1 MEKSDILNNEKFNET
16 KENIWMIIESY
27 FKDKHLENLVRHQ
40 LESYNNFVN
49 YQIIKTI
56 EMFNPVYIVSEND
69 YDEKTKQYS
78 LEVYITF
85 KNFHIYRPQIH
96 ENNGAVKLMFPQ
108 ETRLR
113 NFTYSSNMT
122 VDLNVQYVVR
132 SGENLSHVQQFNKVI
147 PKIQIGK
154 IPIMLKSNICI
165 LSQYK
170 HVDNVHT
177 GECKFDAGGYFIING
192 SEKIVL
198 GQERAAENRIYCF
211 NVAKHPKY
219 SWMAEIKSV
228 PDFKCISPKQINMFV
243 VSKNNGFGN
252 PIVVQIS
259 RVKQMIPLCIVFRAL
274 GVITDKEI
282 CEMITLNSVKDEK
295 TQHILQCIQSSIVDA
310 NQCLTKEDSI
320 RYIMS
325 SVMYTPMNMD
335 RETGAKKK
343 YNVTLDILSNDLFPH
358 CNTLEQKKY
367 FLGYMAHKLIKTSI
381 GILPPDDRDS
391 YVNKRVDL
399 TGSLLNNLFR
409 NYFNKVVKDAEKQI
423 IREINTGSWRSTEDY
438 TNIITMSNI
447 NKIIKSNTIENGL
460 KKALSTG
467 DFSIKHSNTSK
478 VGVAQVLTRLTYISA
493 ISHSRRISTPIDK
506 SGKLIPPRKL
516 HNTSWGFLCCLAAG
530 TDVLLSNRMDT
541 KKIETIRNNENVSTV
556 HRKCLDESPSSI
568 YNHFALYSTKL
579 FRVTTS
585 SGRTIKATG
594 DHPFLVNMGD
604 GKYEMKRVDKL
615 TCDDKVIIRH
625 MVQPLPDNMDFTVM
639 VEYTDTMPQAYKRSL
654 EINELIYKDLPYDT
668 TVILARLIGLF
679 HGSGRF
685 DDNQET
691 GEFTVYFR
699 LFNQADIDQLSSDI
713 HYLGYLVEYYHYVD
727 TDYYDVYITG
737 AIAYFIYI
745 VGTELDG
752 SIPHWI
758 TISDHRIKR
767 EFLSAFKSTCS
778 TKQGGGVNLLTP
790 TIQRIVGEDDLTYNM
805 EYYASICQLFTD
817 LDIGCILQQQC
828 VEDGGY
834 IITIEFEKS
843 NRNIIHYHNILLHTY
858 NDNQRIEC
866 SVQLEFLRMVEFLSL
881 EDADYQSF
889 KRENALENGMVSV
902 TINSINKISP
912 EMVYDF
918 TTQCSNH
925 TFVASSF
932 VVSNCSE
939 TPEGQSVGVVKN
951 LSYMTHVTI
960 HSNSTPIYDY
970 ITPYIQDLSKITDA
984 TLIYQSV
991 KVFVNGCWLG
1001 ITEKPME
1008 LYHML
1013 KTRKYNGTINI
1024 YTSIIFDFL
1033 NKEIRVCNDSGRLTR
1048 PLLKVKGNNVLVGED
1063 ILTKLEE
1070 NELSWDDL
1078 LNATKTPESI
1088 IEYIDPEEQSTS
1100 LIAMNVGYLIDNTL
1114 LKLNKYTHCEI
1125 HPSTMFG
1132 VAVSCIP
1139 FPDHNQSPRNTYQ
1152 AAQSKQAIGVYVSN
1166 YHERMD
1172 KTAYVLSYAERPLVE
1187 TRVMNMLKIVELPAG
1202 NNVTVAIMSHTGYN
1216 QEDSLLIN
1224 QGSIDRGMFLATVYH
1239 TEKDE
1244 DKQKINGDEEIRC
1257 KPDPTKTKGMK
1268 MANYGKLNSD
1278 GVVPENTFIENRDI
1292 IIAKVTPIKE
1302 NRNDPSKHI
1311 KFEDQSRMYRSME
1324 ETYIDKN
1331 YIDKNGD
1338 GYNMAKVRLRTT
1350 RKPVI
1355 GDKFC
1360 ALPTQ
1365 QVLTHLGWVA
1375 IKDID
1380 ISLHKCATMDINKNL
1395 IYELPTAKFVYEN
1408 KEPMYFVNENNVH
1421 IICTM
1426 NHRLYVNTIGLNS
1439 GDTSDGDDWFDCF
1452 ENNLMD
1458 GLEPKFQLVPASEII
1473 GKPAQF
1479 QLSIS
1484 NNYPSY
1490 LYYSIGGQNVNIH
1503 NWLNLNA
1510 IYYHVGSH
1518 NVLEGYFVI
1527 RLDENVNYTYPIV
1540 SAILFE
1546 MKISFDYYENRSYIA
1561 ISKTKYPEIDE
1572 AFQPYSDKLFPEF
1585 VWILSRA
1592 QARYFLK
1599 LIGTQ
1604 HDLFSEMTVITYD
1617 ELWCLDISRL
1627 AIHCAYNSKITLL
1640 HLPRHTYYISI
1651 ITDDLQPTIN
1661 TGKSPDDGTYL
1672 YNGPVYC
1679 IEMPTSHTYIS
1690 RETSYSPAV
1699 IIGNSSRSGQKGT
1712 VGAIIAEADMPYTDS
1727 GIRPDIIINPHA
1739 IPSRMTMAQLKETLL
1754 CKVLVMLG
1762 LFGDGTS
1769 YGDMDVSTISDK
1781 LLKLGF
1787 EKSGD
1792 ELLYNGTT
1800 GSQIE
1805 CKVFVGPVFYQRLKH
1820 MVSDKYHSRS
1830 TGRMV
1835 NFTRQP
1841 AEGRSRDGGL
1851 RFGEME
1857 RDAIISHGASRFIR
1871 SRMYDVSDKYQVHVC
1886 KKCGMIASYNDKLH
1900 IHICHTCGNRI
1911 DFAFVQI
1918 PYACKLMFQELMTMN
1933 IVPRMITED

>member
-1 MEKSDILNNEKFNET
+1 MEKSDILNNAKFNET

-69 YDEKTKQYS
+69 YDEKTKLYS
-78 LEVYITF
+78 LEVFITF

-122 VDLNVQYVVR
+122 VDLNIQYVVR
-132 SGENLSHVQQFNKVI
+132 SGENLTHVQQFNKVI

-228 PDFKCISPKQINMFV
+228 PDFKCISPKQINMYIAT
-243 VSKNNGFGN
+243 KNNGFGH

-259 RVKQMIPLCIVFRAL
+259 RVKQVVPLCIVFRAL
-274 GVITDKEI
+274 GIITDKEI
-282 CEMITLNSVKDEK
+282 CEIIILNSVKDDK
-295 TQHILQCIQSSIVDA
+295 TQHILQCIQASIVDA

-335 RETGAKKK
+335 REMGAKKK

-391 YVNKRVDL
+391 YLNKRVDL

-409 NYFNKVVKDAEKQI
+409 NYFNKLVKDAEKQI

-438 TNIITMSNI
+438 SNIITMSNI

-478 VGVAQVLTRLTYISA
+478 VGVAQVLTRLTYVSA

-516 HNTSWGFLCCLAAG
+516 HNTSWGFLCCLAAD
-530 TDVLLSNRMDT
+530 TDVLLENRLDS
-541 KKIETIRNNENVSTV
+541 KKISNLYRHDMINTIRRDNL
-556 HRKCLDESPSSI
+556 CDEPSEF
-568 YNHFALYSTKL
+568 YHYFHLYPKNL
-579 FRVTTS
+579 FKITTS

-594 DHPFLVNMGD
+594 DHPFLVNNGN
-604 GKYEMKRVDKL
+604 GTYKMKRVDEL
-615 TCDDKVIIRH
+615 IATDRVIIRH
-625 MVQPLPDNMDFTVM
+625 MVTPLPD
-639 VEYTDTMPQAYKRSL
+639 SL
-654 EINELIYKDLPYDT
+654 TFSLMISSIKEIPEVYEKSLIKMELVGQDLPYDT
-668 TVILARLIGLF
+668 TVILSRLIGLF
-679 HGSGRF
+679 HGCGKF
-685 DDNQET
+685 YYVDDI
-691 GEFTVYFR
+691 GGSYIHFT
-699 LFNQADIDQLSSDI
+699 LQSEADVSQLSSDV
-713 HYLGYLVEYYHYVD
+713 HYLGYLIEYYHCEYN
-727 TDYYDVYITG
+727 DYYDMYISG
-737 AIAYFIYI
+737 ALAYYLYI
-745 VGTELDG
+745 IGTEPDG
-752 SIPHWI
+752 KIASWI
-758 TISDHRIKR
+758 MKTDHNIKR
-767 EFLSAFKSTCS
+767 EFLSAYKSNCKTIKS
-778 TKQGGGVNLLTP
+778 PNNILTP
-790 TIQRIVGEDDLTYNM
+790 TIFKITSEINLPYTI
-805 EYYASICQLFTD
+805 EYYTEISQLFYD
-817 LDIGCILQQQC
+817 LDIYCYVKHECI
-828 VEDGGY
+828 EADGY
-834 IITIEFEKS
+834 IVTIEFDQF
-843 NRNIIHYHNILLHTY
+843 NVNIIHYHNMLSHSY
-858 NDNQRIEC
+858 CDSKRVEC
-866 SVQLEFLRMVEFLSL
+866 SVLLEHLRMVQFLELENSDYDEF
-881 EDADYQSF
+881 A
-889 KRENALENGMVSV
+889 RENTLENGMVSV
-902 TINSINKISP
+902 SINSIQAIP
-912 EMVYDF
+912 LETVYDF
-918 TTQCSNH
+918 TTSSDNH
-925 TFVASSF
+925 SFVASSF

-970 ITPYIQDLSKITDA
+970 IVPYVQELSKITDS
-984 TLIYQSV
+984 TLIHQSV

-1001 ITEKPME
+1001 ITETPME

-1024 YTSIIFDFL
+1024 YTSIVFDFL

-1048 PLLKVKGNNVLVGED
+1048 PLLKVKDNN
-1063 ILTKLEE
+1063 ILISENILNKIEE
-1070 NELSWDDL
+1070 NEFSWDDL
-1078 LNATKTPESI
+1078 LNATKTPESV
-1088 IEYIDPEEQSTS
+1088 IEYIDPEEQSMS

-1187 TRVMNMLKIVELPAG
+1187 TRVMNMLRIVELPAG
-1202 NNVTVAIMSHTGYN
+1202 NNVTVAIMTHTGYN

-1224 QGSIDRGMFLATVYH
+1224 KGSIDRGMFLATIYH

-1268 MANYGKLNSD
+1268 MANYGKLNAD

-1302 NRNDPSKHI
+1302 HRNDPSKHI

-1360 ALPTQ
+1360 ALPSQ
-1365 QVLTHLGWVA
+1365 QVLTHIGWVR
-1375 IKDID
+1375 IEDID
-1380 ISLHKCATMDINKNL
+1380 ITLHKCATMDKDKNI
-1395 IYELPTAKFVYEN
+1395 IYEYPSAKFVYEN
-1408 KEPMYFVNENNVH
+1408 TDPMYFINNNDVH

-1426 NHRLYVNTIGLNS
+1426 NHRLYVNVNGLKDD
-1439 GDTSDGDDWFDCF
+1439 DTLDSDEWYDCF
-1452 ENNLMD
+1452 GNSIEME
-1458 GLEPKFQLVPASEII
+1458 EPTFQLLPASEIL
-1473 GKPAQF
+1473 GKPTQF
-1479 QLSIS
+1479 QLSI
-1484 NNYPSY
+1484 NNNNKSY
-1490 LYYSIGGQNVNIH
+1490 SHYYISGVVVNVTHLITIT
-1503 NWLNLNA
+1503 A
-1510 IYYHVGSH
+1510 SYYHVGYNDEIKNCH
-1518 NVLEGYFVI
+1518 LFN
-1527 RLDENVNYTYPIV
+1527 LDTNENYTYPII
-1540 SAILFE
+1540 SSILFE
-1546 MKISFDYYENRSYIA
+1546 LKIAFNYYETRNYIT
-1561 ISKTKYPEIDE
+1561 IEKGKYPLFDQTFEDINN
-1572 AFQPYSDKLFPEF
+1572 KRFPEF
-1585 VWILSRA
+1585 VWNLSCS
-1592 QARYFLK
+1592 QARYLLK
-1599 LIGTQ
+1599 LLSCQEGV
-1604 HDLFSEMTVITYD
+1604 FSQMTIITYN
-1617 ELWCLDISRL
+1617 EKWTCDIARL
-1627 AIHCAYNSKITLL
+1627 AVHCSYNSRIVLD
-1640 HLPRHTYYISI
+1640 HLPRHTYKVEI
-1651 ITDDLQPTIN
+1651 ITEDLQPIIN
-1661 TGKSPDDGTYL
+1661 TNGKMDGTYL
-1672 YNGPVYC
+1672 YNGSVYC
-1679 IEMPTSHTYIS
+1679 IEMSTSHTYIS
-1690 RETSYSPAV
+1690 RETTYSPSV

-1712 VGAIIAEADMPYTDS
+1712 VGAIIPEADMPYTDS

-1781 LLKLGF
+1781 LLNLGF

-1800 GSQIE
+1800 GTQIE

-1886 KKCGMIASYNDKLH
+1886 KRCGMIASYNDKLH

-1911 DFAFVQI
+1911 DFSFVQI

>member
-1 MEKSDILNNEKFNET
+1 MEKSDILNNAKFNET

-69 YDEKTKQYS
+69 YDEKTKLYS
-78 LEVYITF
+78 LEVFITF

-122 VDLNVQYVVR
+122 VDLNIQYVVR
-132 SGENLSHVQQFNKVI
+132 SGENLTHIQQFNKVI

-228 PDFKCISPKQINMFV
+228 PDFKCISPKQFNMYIAT
-243 VSKNNGFGN
+243 KNNGFGY

-259 RVKQMIPLCIVFRAL
+259 RVKQVVPLCIVFRAL

-282 CEMITLNSVKDEK
+282 CEMITLNSVKDDK
-295 TQHILQCIQSSIVDA
+295 TRHILHCIQASIVDA

-335 RETGAKKK
+335 REMGAKKK

-381 GILPPDDRDS
+381 GILPADDRDS
-391 YVNKRVDL
+391 YLNKRVDL

-409 NYFNKVVKDAEKQI
+409 NYFNKLVKDAEKQI

-467 DFSIKHSNTSK
+467 DFSIKQSNTSK

-530 TDVLLSNRMDT
+530 TDVLMENRLDS
-541 KKIETIRNNENVSTV
+541 KKIESLRNNNMVNTI
-556 HRKCLDESPSSI
+556 HREDLQDDPSDI
-568 YNHFALYSTKL
+568 YHYFKIYSKSL
-579 FRVTTS
+579 FKITTS

-594 DHPFLVNMGD
+594 DHPFLVNTGN
-604 GKYEMKRVDKL
+604 GKYIMKRVDEL
-615 TCDDKVIIRH
+615 IYTDRVIIRH
-625 MVQPLPDNMDFTVM
+625 MVSALPDTLSFNLM
-639 VEYTDTMPQAYKRSL
+639 VPTIDGIP
-654 EINELIYKDLPYDT
+654 EIYQKDLVRMELIDNDLSYNT
-668 TVILARLIGLF
+668 MIILSRLIGLF
-679 HGSGRF
+679 HGCGVF
-685 DDNQET
+685 YHEEDT
-691 GEFTVYFR
+691 GLAYINISLASVSDVE
-699 LFNQADIDQLSSDI
+699 QLSSDV
-713 HYLGYLVEYYHYVD
+713 HYLGYLVESRYNV
-727 TDYYDVYITG
+727 TSNYYDIYISG
-737 AIAYFIYI
+737 SLAYYLYI
-745 VGTELDG
+745 VGTEPDG
-752 SIPHWI
+752 KVSSWI
-758 TISDHRIKR
+758 MKTDHRIKR
-767 EFLSAFKSTCS
+767 EFLSAYKTNC
-778 TKQGGGVNLLTP
+778 TTIQNDTNLLTP
-790 TIQRIVGEDDLTYNM
+790 TIYKITSENELSYTID
-805 EYYASICQLFTD
+805 YYINISQLFTD
-817 LDIGCILQQQC
+817 LDISCVVKHSCI
-828 VEDGGY
+828 EDGGY
-834 IITIEFEKS
+834 IVTIEFDNS
-843 NRNIIHYHNILLHTY
+843 NINVIHYHNMLLHTY
-858 NDNQRIEC
+858 CDRKRVEC
-866 SVQLEFLRMVEFLSL
+866 SVQLEYLRMVEFLGL
-881 EDADYQSF
+881 QEMDYQSF
-889 KRENALENGMVSV
+889 AKKNKLENGMVSI
-902 TINSINKISP
+902 TIDSIESIPN
-912 EMVYDF
+912 ETVYDF
-918 TTQCSNH
+918 TTRCDNH
-925 TFVASSF
+925 SFVASSF

-970 ITPYIQDLSKITDA
+970 IVPYVQCLNNITDA
-984 TLIYQSV
+984 TLIHQSV

-1001 ITEKPME
+1001 ITENPME

-1013 KTRKYNGTINI
+1013 KMRKYNGTINI

-1048 PLLKVKGNNVLVGED
+1048 PLLKVKDNNILVDEN
-1063 ILTKLEE
+1063 ILNKLEE
-1070 NELSWDDL
+1070 NEFSWDDL
-1078 LNATKTPESI
+1078 LNATKTSESI
-1088 IEYIDPEEQSTS
+1088 IEYIDPEEQSMS
-1100 LIAMNVGYLIDNTL
+1100 LIAMNVGYLLDNTL

-1202 NNVTVAIMSHTGYN
+1202 NNVTVAIMSYTGYN

-1268 MANYGKLNSD
+1268 MANYGKLNAD

-1311 KFEDQSRMYRSME
+1311 KFEDQSRIYRSME

-1365 QVLTHLGWVA
+1365 QVLTHMGWVH

-1380 ISLHKCATMDINKNL
+1380 IAIHKCATMDNNNNI
-1395 IYELPTAKFVYEN
+1395 IYEYPSAKFMYEN
-1408 KEPMYFVNENNVH
+1408 NEPMYFVNDNNIH

-1426 NHRLYVNTIGLNS
+1426 NHRLYVNVNGLN
-1439 GDTSDGDDWFDCF
+1439 DDETNSDGWFECF
-1452 ENNLMD
+1452 VNSLNKHNNY
-1458 GLEPKFQLVPASEII
+1458 PKFQLLPASEII

-1479 QLSIS
+1479 QLSIN
-1484 NNYPSY
+1484 NNYKTFTHYNIS
-1490 LYYSIGGQNVNIH
+1490 GRRVDVN
-1503 NWLNLNA
+1503 NLINLTA
-1510 IYYHVGSH
+1510 IYYHI
-1518 NVLEGYFVI
+1518 GYDDDVQNYYLFN
-1527 RLDENVNYTYPIV
+1527 LDKNENYTYPIV

-1546 MKISFDYYENRSYIA
+1546 LKIPFNYYESRKYIT
-1561 ISKTKYPEIDE
+1561 IKKEKILFFEE
-1572 AFQPYSDKLFPEF
+1572 AFKELNEKMLPEF
-1585 VWILSRA
+1585 VWSLSRS
-1592 QARYFLK
+1592 QARYLLK
-1599 LIGTQ
+1599 LLSCQ
-1604 HDLFSEMTVITYD
+1604 NVMLSHMTVVTYH
-1617 ELWCLDISRL
+1617 EQWIHDIARL
-1627 AIHCAYNSKITLL
+1627 AIHCSYNSRVILD
-1640 HLPRHTYYISI
+1640 HLPRHTYNIVI
-1651 ITDDLQPTIN
+1651 ITKELQPIIN
-1661 TGKSPDDGTYL
+1661 IDGKMDGTYL
-1672 YNGPVYC
+1672 YRGPVYC

-1690 RETSYSPAV
+1690 RETSYSPSV

-1769 YGDMDVSTISDK
+1769 YGDLDVSTISDK

-1800 GSQIE
+1800 GTQID

-1911 DFAFVQI
+1911 DFSFVQI

-1933 IVPRMITED
+1933 IVPRMITEN

>member
-1 MEKSDILNNEKFNET
+1 METPDILNNAKFNET

-56 EMFNPVYIVSEND
+56 EMFNPVHIVSEND
-69 YDEKTKQYS
+69 FDEKTKLYS
-78 LEVYITF
+78 LEVFITF

-122 VDLNVQYVVR
+122 VDLNIQYVVR

-228 PDFKCISPKQINMFV
+228 PDFKCISPKQINMYIAT
-243 VSKNNGFGN
+243 KNNGFGH

-259 RVKQMIPLCIVFRAL
+259 RVKQVVPLCIVFRAL

-282 CEMITLNSVKDEK
+282 CEMITLNSVKDDK
-295 TQHILQCIQSSIVDA
+295 TQHILHCIQASIVDA

-335 RETGAKKK
+335 REMGAKKK
-343 YNVTLDILSNDLFPH
+343 YTVTLDILSNDLFPH

-381 GILPPDDRDS
+381 GILPADDRDS
-391 YVNKRVDL
+391 YLNKRVDL

-409 NYFNKVVKDAEKQI
+409 NYFNKLVKDAEKQI

-516 HNTSWGFLCCLAAG
+516 HNTSWGFLCCLTG
-530 TDVLLSNRMDT
+530 DTDVLLDNRLDSR
-541 KKIETIRNNENVSTV
+541 KIGSLRECYKVNTIRRDDLS
-556 HRKCLDESPSSI
+556 DEPSAFYNLFSI
-568 YNHFALYSTKL
+568 TPKSL
-579 FRVTTS
+579 FKITTS

-594 DHPFLVNMGD
+594 DHPFLVNMGN
-604 GKYEMKRVDKL
+604 GKYKMKRLDEL
-615 TCDDKVIIRH
+615 TNNDRVIIRH
-625 MVQPLPDNMDFTVM
+625 MVRAIPNKMDFHLM
-639 VEYTDTMPQAYKRSL
+639 VSPTEDIPQQYI
-654 EINELIYKDLPYDT
+654 EELFKMELFNTNLSYDT
-668 TVILARLIGLF
+668 TIVLARLIGLF
-679 HGSGRF
+679 HGCGKFYYEEDTGISYIHITLLNEF
-685 DDNQET
+685 DVE
-691 GEFTVYFR
+691 
-699 LFNQADIDQLSSDI
+699 QLSSDI
-713 HYLGYLVEYYHYVD
+713 HYLGFCVEY
-727 TDYYDVYITG
+727 TYYPKDDVYD
-737 AIAYFIYI
+737 IYI
-745 VGTELDG
+745 SGALAYYLYLVGTEPDG
-752 SIPHWI
+752 KLALWM
-758 TISDHRIKR
+758 TKTDHRIKA
-767 EFLSAFKSTCS
+767 EFLSAYKSNCKTIQQS
-778 TKQGGGVNLLTP
+778 KDILTP
-790 TIQRIVGEDDLTYNM
+790 TIFRITSETELSYTI
-805 EYYASICQLFTD
+805 EYYSDIAQLFKD
-817 LDIGCILQQQC
+817 LDIYCSVVHKCIEQ
-828 VEDGGY
+828 DGY
-834 IITIEFEKS
+834 IVTIEFDKS
-843 NRNIIHYHNILLHTY
+843 NVNIIHYHNVLSHAY
-858 NDNQRIEC
+858 NDKNRIEC
-866 SVQLEFLRMVEFLSL
+866 SVLLEYLRMVEFLGL
-881 EDADYQSF
+881 DKTETDYETF
-889 KRENALENGMVSV
+889 KRDNALENGLVS
-902 TINSINKISP
+902 ISIDSIWDIPSEP
-912 EMVYDF
+912 VYDF
-918 TTQCSNH
+918 TTRSDNH
-925 TFVASSF
+925 SFVASSF

-970 ITPYIQDLSKITDA
+970 IIPYVQDLSKITDA
-984 TLIYQSV
+984 TLIHQSV

-1001 ITEKPME
+1001 ITENPME

-1013 KTRKYNGTINI
+1013 KMRKYNGTINI
-1024 YTSIIFDFL
+1024 YTSIVFDFL
-1033 NKEIRVCNDSGRLTR
+1033 NKEIKVCNDSGRLTR
-1048 PLLKVKGNNVLVGED
+1048 PLLKVKDNNILVDEN
-1063 ILTKLEE
+1063 ILNKIEE
-1070 NELSWDDL
+1070 NEFSWDDL
-1078 LNATKTPESI
+1078 LNATKTPESV
-1088 IEYIDPEEQSTS
+1088 IEYIDPEEQSMS
-1100 LIAMNVGYLIDNTL
+1100 FIAMNVGYLIDNTL

-1187 TRVMNMLKIVELPAG
+1187 TRVMNMLRIVELPAG
-1202 NNVTVAIMSHTGYN
+1202 NNVTVAIMSYTGYN

-1268 MANYGKLNSD
+1268 MANYGKLNAD

-1360 ALPTQ
+1360 SLPTQ
-1365 QVLTHLGWVA
+1365 QVLTHIGWVC
-1375 IKDID
+1375 IEDID
-1380 ISLHKCATMDINKNL
+1380 VTLHKCATMDKDNNL
-1395 IYELPTAKFVYEN
+1395 IYEYPSAKFVYEN
-1408 KEPMYFVNENNVH
+1408 KDPMYFVNDNNVH

-1426 NHRLYVNTIGLNS
+1426 NHRLYVNIYGLGEEDSSNS
-1439 GDTSDGDDWFDCF
+1439 DEWYDCF
-1452 ENNLMD
+1452 GNGMD
-1458 GLEPKFQLVPASEII
+1458 IDECPRFQLLPASEIL
-1473 GKPAQF
+1473 GKRAQF
-1479 QLSIS
+1479 QLSIK
-1484 NNYPSY
+1484 NNYKSY
-1490 LYYSIGGQNVNIH
+1490 SHYEVSDRIINI
-1503 NWLNLNA
+1503 NNIIILTA
-1510 IYYHVGSH
+1510 IYYHVGYH
-1518 NVLEGYFVI
+1518 DDVKECYVFY
-1527 RLDENVNYTYPIV
+1527 LDKNENYTYPII

-1546 MKISFDYYENRSYIA
+1546 LKISFDYYESRKYIA
-1561 ISKTKYPEIDE
+1561 IKKDKHIFIDQSFI
-1572 AFQPYSDKLFPEF
+1572 AINDKRFPEF
-1585 VWILSRA
+1585 VWTLSRS

-1599 LIGTQ
+1599 LISSQ
-1604 HDLFSEMTVITYD
+1604 NDLYSQMIVITHDEKWTYD
-1617 ELWCLDISRL
+1617 ICRL
-1627 AIHCAYNSKITLL
+1627 AVHCSYNSKVVLD
-1640 HLPRHTYYISI
+1640 HLPRHTYNIEI
-1651 ITDDLQPTIN
+1651 ITEELQPVIN
-1661 TGKSPDDGTYL
+1661 IGSKTDGTYL
-1672 YNGPVYC
+1672 YTGLVYC

-1690 RETSYSPAV
+1690 RETSYSPSV

-1712 VGAIIAEADMPYTDS
+1712 VGAIIPEADMPYTDS

-1781 LLKLGF
+1781 LLNLGF

-1871 SRMYDVSDKYQVHVC
+1871 SRMYDVSDKYQVYVC

-1911 DFAFVQI
+1911 DFSFIQI

>member
-1 MEKSDILNNEKFNET
+1 MEKSDILNNAKFNET

-69 YDEKTKQYS
+69 YDEKTKLYS
-78 LEVYITF
+78 LEVFITF

-122 VDLNVQYVVR
+122 VDLNIQYVVR

-228 PDFKCISPKQINMFV
+228 PDFKCISPKQINMYIAT
-243 VSKNNGFGN
+243 KNNGFGY

-259 RVKQMIPLCIVFRAL
+259 RVKQVVPLCIVFRAL

-282 CEMITLNSVKDEK
+282 CEMITLNSVKDDK
-295 TQHILQCIQSSIVDA
+295 TRHILQCIQASIVDA

-335 RETGAKKK
+335 REMGAKKK

-381 GILPPDDRDS
+381 GILPADDRDS
-391 YVNKRVDL
+391 YLNKRVDL

-409 NYFNKVVKDAEKQI
+409 NYFNKLVKDAEKQI

-530 TDVLLSNRMDT
+530 TDVLMENRIDS
-541 KKIETIRNNENVSTV
+541 KKIEDLRTNDKVNTI
-556 HRKCLDESPSSI
+556 HRGDLNDEPSSI
-568 YNHFALYSTKL
+568 YNHFNIYPKSL
-579 FRVTTS
+579 FKVTTS

-594 DHPFLVNMGD
+594 DHPFLVNTGN
-604 GKYEMKRVDKL
+604 GEYSMKRVDEL
-615 TCDDKVIIRH
+615 TTNDKVIIRH
-625 MVQPLPDNMDFTVM
+625 MVTSLPDTLSFHLMVPPISGIPDRYNDSLSVM
-639 VEYTDTMPQAYKRSL
+639 ELINNNLSYDTM
-654 EINELIYKDLPYDT
+654 I
-668 TVILARLIGLF
+668 ILSRLVGMF
-679 HGSGRF
+679 HGC
-685 DDNQET
+685 
-691 GEFTVYFR
+691 GEFYHNNNTEHAYIYLYLTSESDVE
-699 LFNQADIDQLSSDI
+699 QLTSDI
-713 HYLGYLVEYYHYVD
+713 HYLGYLIEYEYYD
-727 TDYYDVYITG
+727 DIGYYE
-737 AIAYFIYI
+737 IYI
-745 VGTELDG
+745 SGSLAYYLYIIGTEPDG
-752 SIPHWI
+752 KISPWI
-758 TISDHRIKR
+758 KQADHSIKR
-767 EFLSAFKSTCS
+767 EFLSAYKSTCS
-778 TKQGGGVNLLTP
+778 IIKTDDNLLTP
-790 TIQRIVGEDDLTYNM
+790 TIYTTTSEIELSNTI
-805 EYYASICQLFTD
+805 EYYTDISQLFMD
-817 LDIGCILQQQC
+817 LDIYCSVKNGCI
-828 VEDGGY
+828 EDGGY
-834 IITIEFEKS
+834 IVSIEFEKF
-843 NRNIIHYHNILLHTY
+843 NRNVIHYHNMLSHTY
-858 NDNQRIEC
+858 CDYKRIEC
-866 SVQLEFLRMVEFLSL
+866 SVRLEHLRMVEFLGL
-881 EDADYQSF
+881 QETDYQSF
-889 KRENALENGMVSV
+889 AEKNKLENGLVSIS
-902 TINSINKISP
+902 INSIQSIP
-912 EMVYDF
+912 IETVYDF
-918 TTQCSNH
+918 TTRSDNH
-925 TFVASSF
+925 SFVASSF

-970 ITPYIQDLSKITDA
+970 ILPYVQDLSKITDA
-984 TLIYQSV
+984 TLIHQSV

-1001 ITEKPME
+1001 ITETPME

-1048 PLLKVKGNNVLVGED
+1048 PLLKVKDNNILVDEN
-1063 ILTKLEE
+1063 ILNKIEE
-1070 NELSWDDL
+1070 NEFSWDDL
-1078 LNATKTPESI
+1078 LNATKTPESV
-1088 IEYIDPEEQSTS
+1088 IEYIDPEEQAMS
-1100 LIAMNVGYLIDNTL
+1100 LIAMNVGYLLDNTL

-1187 TRVMNMLKIVELPAG
+1187 TRVMNMLRIVELPAG
-1202 NNVTVAIMSHTGYN
+1202 NNVTVAIMTHTGYN

-1224 QGSIDRGMFLATVYH
+1224 KGSIDRGMFLATVYH

-1257 KPDPTKTKGMK
+1257 KPDTTKTKGMK
-1268 MANYGKLNSD
+1268 MANYGKLNAD

-1302 NRNDPSKHI
+1302 HRNDPSKHI

-1365 QVLTHLGWVA
+1365 QVLTHLGWVH

-1380 ISLHKCATMDINKNL
+1380 IALHKCATMDKNNNI
-1395 IYELPTAKFVYEN
+1395 IYEYPSAKFIYEN
-1408 KEPMYFVNENNVH
+1408 NEPMYFVNDNDVH
-1421 IICTM
+1421 VICTM
-1426 NHRLYVNTIGLNS
+1426 NHRLYVNINGLNEENLS
-1439 GDTSDGDDWFDCF
+1439 ESDEWFDCF
-1452 ENNLMD
+1452 GNGIDD
-1458 GLEPKFQLVPASEII
+1458 GEVPRFQLLPASEIL

-1479 QLSIS
+1479 QLSIK

-1490 LYYSIGGQNVNIH
+1490 THYTTPNHHISVNSLII
-1503 NWLNLNA
+1503 LTA
-1510 IYYHVGSH
+1510 IYYLVGYDDVT
-1518 NVLEGYFVI
+1518 NDCYLFK
-1527 RLDENVNYTYPIV
+1527 LDTNENYTYPII
-1540 SAILFE
+1540 SSILFE
-1546 MKISFDYYENRSYIA
+1546 LKISFDYYETRNYITINKGRYTFIDNA
-1561 ISKTKYPEIDE
+1561 IEMLID
-1572 AFQPYSDKLFPEF
+1572 KKFPDF
-1585 VWILSRA
+1585 VWKLSRS
-1592 QARYFLK
+1592 QARYLLK
-1599 LIGTQ
+1599 LISCQ
-1604 HDLFSEMTVITYD
+1604 KDIFSQMTVVTYD
-1617 ELWCLDISRL
+1617 EKWTYDIARL
-1627 AIHCAYNSKITLL
+1627 AIHCSYNSRIVLE
-1640 HLPRHTYYISI
+1640 HLPRHTYNIEI
-1651 ITDDLQPTIN
+1651 ITEELQPVIN
-1661 TGKSPDDGTYL
+1661 IGGKMDGTYV

-1690 RETSYSPAV
+1690 RETSYSPSM

-1712 VGAIIAEADMPYTDS
+1712 VGAIIPEADMPYTDS

-1800 GSQIE
+1800 GTQID

-1886 KKCGMIASYNDKLH
+1886 KRCGMIASYNDKLH

-1911 DFAFVQI
+1911 DFSFVQI

>member
-1 MEKSDILNNEKFNET
+1 
-16 KENIWMIIESY
+16 
-27 FKDKHLENLVRHQ
+27 
-40 LESYNNFVN
+40 
-49 YQIIKTI
+49 
-56 EMFNPVYIVSEND
+56 
-69 YDEKTKQYS
+69 
-78 LEVYITF
+78 
-85 KNFHIYRPQIH
+85 
-96 ENNGAVKLMFPQ
+96 
-108 ETRLR
+108 
-113 NFTYSSNMT
+113 
-122 VDLNVQYVVR
+122 
-132 SGENLSHVQQFNKVI
+132 
-147 PKIQIGK
+147 
-154 IPIMLKSNICI
+154 
-165 LSQYK
+165 
-170 HVDNVHT
+170 
-177 GECKFDAGGYFIING
+177 
-192 SEKIVL
+192 
-198 GQERAAENRIYCF
+198 
-211 NVAKHPKY
+211 
-219 SWMAEIKSV
+219 
-228 PDFKCISPKQINMFV
+228 
-243 VSKNNGFGN
+243 
-252 PIVVQIS
+252 
-259 RVKQMIPLCIVFRAL
+259 
-274 GVITDKEI
+274 
-282 CEMITLNSVKDEK
+282 
-295 TQHILQCIQSSIVDA
+295 
-310 NQCLTKEDSI
+310 
-320 RYIMS
+320 
-325 SVMYTPMNMD
+325 
-335 RETGAKKK
+335 
-343 YNVTLDILSNDLFPH
+343 
-358 CNTLEQKKY
+358 
-367 FLGYMAHKLIKTSI
+367 
-381 GILPPDDRDS
+381 
-391 YVNKRVDL
+391 
-399 TGSLLNNLFR
+399 
-409 NYFNKVVKDAEKQI
+409 
-423 IREINTGSWRSTEDY
+423 
-438 TNIITMSNI
+438 
-447 NKIIKSNTIENGL
+447 L

-493 ISHSRRISTPIDK
+493 LSHSRRISTPIDK

-516 HNTSWGFLCCLAAG
+516 HNTSWGFLCCLTAD
-530 TDVLLSNRMDT
+530 TDVLLENRMDS
-541 KKIETIRNNENVSTV
+541 KKINNLLRHDQVNTIRRNN
-556 HRKCLDESPSSI
+556 LADEASEI
-568 YNHFALYSTKL
+568 YNQFHIYPKSL
-579 FRVTTS
+579 FKITTS

-594 DHPFLVNMGD
+594 DHPFLVNNGN
-604 GKYEMKRVDKL
+604 GNYQMKRVDEL
-615 TCDDKVIIRH
+615 LNSDKVIIRH
-625 MVQPLPDNMDFTVM
+625 MITSLPDTLSFHLWINPIEGIPDV
-639 VEYTDTMPQAYKRSL
+639 YTH
-654 EINELIYKDLPYDT
+654 ELIKMELCDTNLSYDT
-668 TVILARLIGLF
+668 TIILARLIGLF
-679 HGSGRF
+679 HACGKF
-685 DDNQET
+685 YYNEDT
-691 GEFTVYFR
+691 GDSYIHIS
-699 LFNQADIDQLSSDI
+699 LFNELDVEQLASDI
-713 HYLGYLVEYYHYVD
+713 HYLGFCLEYKYDSDVGVYDIYISGSLAYYL
-727 TDYYDVYITG
+727 
-737 AIAYFIYI
+737 YI
-745 VGTELDG
+745 VGTEPDG
-752 SIPHWI
+752 KISSWI
-758 TISDHRIKR
+758 FKTDHRIKA
-767 EFLSAFKSTCS
+767 EFLSAYKSNCKTI
-778 TKQGGGVNLLTP
+778 QNDDDILTP
-790 TIQRIVGEDDLTYNM
+790 TIFKITSESELSYTI
-805 EYYASICQLFTD
+805 EYYTDIAQLFKD
-817 LDIGCILQQQC
+817 LDIYCFVHFECIEL
-828 VEDGGY
+828 DGY
-834 IITIEFEKS
+834 IVTIEFDKF
-843 NRNIIHYHNILLHTY
+843 NVNLIHYHNMLSHSY
-858 NDNQRIEC
+858 NDKKRIEC
-866 SVQLEFLRMVEFLSL
+866 SVLLEYIRMVEFLSL
-881 EDADYQSF
+881 EELDYETF
-889 KRENALENGMVSV
+889 KRENALENGLVSI
-902 TINSINKISP
+902 TIDSIQSIP
-912 EMVYDF
+912 LELVYDF
-918 TTQCSNH
+918 TTKSDNH
-925 TFVASSF
+925 SFVASSF

-970 ITPYIQDLSKITDA
+970 IIPYVQDLSKITDA
-984 TLIYQSV
+984 TLIHQSV

-1001 ITEKPME
+1001 ITENPME

-1024 YTSIIFDFL
+1024 YTSIVFDFL
-1033 NKEIRVCNDSGRLTR
+1033 NKEIKVCNDSGRLTR
-1048 PLLKVKGNNVLVGED
+1048 PLLKVNNNNILVGED
-1063 ILTKLEE
+1063 ILNKIED

-1088 IEYIDPEEQSTS
+1088 IEYIDPEEQSMS

-1268 MANYGKLNSD
+1268 MANYGKLNTD

-1365 QVLTHLGWVA
+1365 QVLTHLGWVY

-1380 ISLHKCATMDINKNL
+1380 ISLHKCATLDKDNNIM
-1395 IYELPTAKFVYEN
+1395 YEYPSEKFVYEN
-1408 KEPMYFVNENNVH
+1408 TEPMYFVNDNNVH

-1426 NHRLYVNTIGLNS
+1426 NHRLYVNVNGLNQGES
-1439 GDTSDGDDWFDCF
+1439 LDSDEWYDCF
-1452 ENNLMD
+1452 GNSIDIDEC
-1458 GLEPKFQLVPASEII
+1458 PKFQLLPASEII
-1473 GKPAQF
+1473 GKPTQF
-1479 QLSIS
+1479 QLSIK
-1484 NNYPSY
+1484 NNYKSFTHY
-1490 LYYSIGGQNVNIH
+1490 NISERLINVN
-1503 NWLNLNA
+1503 NLIVLTA
-1510 IYYHVGSH
+1510 IYYHVGYDDD
-1518 NVLEGYFVI
+1518 VKDCYVFK
-1527 RLDENVNYTYPIV
+1527 LDKNENYTYPIV
-1540 SAILFE
+1540 SPILFE
-1546 MKISFDYYENRSYIA
+1546 LKISFDYYETRKYIT
-1561 ISKTKYPEIDE
+1561 IKRGKNIFIDQSFK
-1572 AFQPYSDKLFPEF
+1572 ALNDKIFPEF
-1585 VWILSRA
+1585 VWSLSRS
-1592 QARYFLK
+1592 QARYLLK
-1599 LIGTQ
+1599 LLSCQKDI
-1604 HDLFSEMTVITYD
+1604 FSKMMVITYD
-1617 ELWCLDISRL
+1617 EKWTYDIARL
-1627 AIHCAYNSKITLL
+1627 AVHCSYNSRVILN
-1640 HLPRHTYYISI
+1640 HLPRHTYNIEI
-1651 ITDDLQPTIN
+1651 ITEELQPIIN
-1661 TGKSPDDGTYL
+1661 VDGKMDGIYL
-1672 YNGPVYC
+1672 YTGNVYC

-1781 LLKLGF
+1781 LLKMGF

-1871 SRMYDVSDKYQVHVC
+1871 SRMYDVSDKYQVYVC

-1911 DFAFVQI
+1911 DFSFVQI

>member
-1 MEKSDILNNEKFNET
+1 MISKSIFDYCNKILKMDCSDFSNNATFNQT
-16 KENIWMIIESY
+16 KENIWMLIESY

-49 YQIIKTI
+49 YQIMKTI
-56 EMFNPVYIVSEND
+56 EMFNPVYIVSPQD
-69 YDEKTKQYS
+69 YDEKTKMHS
-78 LEVYITF
+78 LEIFITF
-85 KNFHIYRPQIH
+85 KNFNIYRPQIH
-96 ENNGAVKLMFPQ
+96 ENNGAIKLMFPQ

-122 VDLNVQYVVR
+122 VDLHVKYVVR
-132 SGENLSHVQQFNKVI
+132 SGEDLSHVQTFHKVI

-170 HVDNVHT
+170 HVDNIHT

-243 VSKNNGFGN
+243 VTKNNGFGN
-252 PIVVQIS
+252 PIMVQIS
-259 RVKQMIPLCIVFRAL
+259 RVKQVIPLCIVFRAL

-282 CEMITLNSVKDEK
+282 CEMITLNSVVDEK
-295 TQHILQCIQSSIVDA
+295 TQHILKCIQASIVDA

-320 RYIMS
+320 RHIMA

-343 YNVTLDILSNDLFPH
+343 YDVTLDILSNDLFPH
-358 CNTLEQKKY
+358 CSTLEQKKY
-367 FLGYMAHKLIKTSI
+367 FLGYMAHRLIKTSI
-381 GILPPDDRDS
+381 GILSPDDRDS
-391 YVNKRVDL
+391 YLNKRVDL

-409 NYFNKVVKDAEKQI
+409 NYFNKLVKDAEKQI
-423 IREINTGSWRSTEDY
+423 IREVNTGSWRSTEDY
-438 TNIITMSNI
+438 SNIITMSNI

-516 HNTSWGFLCCLAAG
+516 HNTSWGFLCC
-530 TDVLLSNRMDT
+530 
-541 KKIETIRNNENVSTV
+541 
-556 HRKCLDESPSSI
+556 
-568 YNHFALYSTKL
+568 
-579 FRVTTS
+579 
-585 SGRTIKATG
+585 
-594 DHPFLVNMGD
+594 
-604 GKYEMKRVDKL
+604 
-615 TCDDKVIIRH
+615 
-625 MVQPLPDNMDFTVM
+625 
-639 VEYTDTMPQAYKRSL
+639 
-654 EINELIYKDLPYDT
+654 
-668 TVILARLIGLF
+668 
-679 HGSGRF
+679 
-685 DDNQET
+685 
-691 GEFTVYFR
+691 
-699 LFNQADIDQLSSDI
+699 
-713 HYLGYLVEYYHYVD
+713 
-727 TDYYDVYITG
+727 
-737 AIAYFIYI
+737 
-745 VGTELDG
+745 
-752 SIPHWI
+752 
-758 TISDHRIKR
+758 
-767 EFLSAFKSTCS
+767 
-778 TKQGGGVNLLTP
+778 
-790 TIQRIVGEDDLTYNM
+790 
-805 EYYASICQLFTD
+805 
-817 LDIGCILQQQC
+817 
-828 VEDGGY
+828 
-834 IITIEFEKS
+834 
-843 NRNIIHYHNILLHTY
+843 
-858 NDNQRIEC
+858 
-866 SVQLEFLRMVEFLSL
+866 
-881 EDADYQSF
+881 
-889 KRENALENGMVSV
+889 
-902 TINSINKISP
+902 
-912 EMVYDF
+912 
-918 TTQCSNH
+918 
-925 TFVASSF
+925 
-932 VVSNCSE
+932 SE

-960 HSNSTPIYDY
+960 HSNSIPIYDY
-970 ITPYIQDLSKITDA
+970 VSPFVMELANIKDA
-984 TLIYQSV
+984 TLIHNSV

-1001 ITEKPME
+1001 ITEQPLE
-1008 LYHML
+1008 LYGML
-1013 KTRKYNGTINI
+1013 KARKHNGTINI
-1024 YTSIIFDFL
+1024 YTSIVFDYL

-1048 PLLKVKGNNVLVGED
+1048 PVLRVKNNNIFINED
-1063 ILTKLEE
+1063 ILSQLEE
-1070 NELSWDDL
+1070 NKLSWDDM
-1078 LNATKTPESI
+1078 LNESKTSNSV
-1088 IEYIDPEEQSTS
+1088 IEYIDPEEQSMS
-1100 LIAMNVGYLIDNTL
+1100 LIAMNVGNLIENEKY
-1114 LKLNKYTHCEI
+1114 KLQKFTHCEI

-1202 NNVTVAIMSHTGYN
+1202 NNVTVAIMTHTGYN

-1224 QGSIDRGMFLATVYH
+1224 KGSIDRGMFLATVYH

-1268 MANYGKLNSD
+1268 MANYGKLNAD

-1302 NRNDPSKHI
+1302 NRNDPSKPI

-1324 ETYIDKN
+1324 ETFIDKN
-1331 YIDKNGD
+1331 YVDKNGD

-1365 QVLTHLGWVA
+1365 QVLTHMGWVN
-1375 IKDID
+1375 ISDID
-1380 ISLHKCATMDINKNL
+1380 PLIHKCATIDKNNYL
-1395 IYELPTAKFVYEN
+1395 FYEYPTEKYKYHHDGDMYHVNTEN
-1408 KEPMYFVNENNVH
+1408 LH
-1421 IICTM
+1421 ITCTM
-1426 NHRLYVNTIGLNS
+1426 NHKLYVNLYNTNNE
-1439 GDTSDGDDWFDCF
+1439 DDDECNGCF
-1452 ENNLMD
+1452 EFSPDEEDEIPFSLI
-1458 GLEPKFQLVPASEII
+1458 QASDVL
-1473 GKPAQF
+1473 GNPAQF
-1479 QLSIS
+1479 QQSVNNKFKSSFMVSMNDVSIPTLTLIKLCS
-1484 NNYPSY
+1484 IYFHIGNYDHEKGEFKFILQPQTTSY
-1490 LYYSIGGQNVNIH
+1490 NYDTVSEILIWMRIKFVYNQTREYISIKRNV
-1503 NWLNLNA
+1503 
-1510 IYYHVGSH
+1510 
-1518 NVLEGYFVI
+1518 
-1527 RLDENVNYTYPIV
+1527 YP
-1540 SAILFE
+1540 
-1546 MKISFDYYENRSYIA
+1546 SFDYIFDCYTEKR
-1561 ISKTKYPEIDE
+1561 
-1572 AFQPYSDKLFPEF
+1572 FPEF
-1585 VWILSRA
+1585 IWSLPEDKCIH
-1592 QARYFLK
+1592 FLELLCYRPHRK
-1599 LIGTQ
+1599 YSISCMRNFTITT
-1604 HDLFSEMTVITYD
+1604 HDEMWVN
-1617 ELWCLDISRL
+1617 DISRL
-1627 AIHCAYNSKITLL
+1627 AIHCTFNSKTLME
-1640 HLPRHTYYISI
+1640 HLPCHKYIIEI
-1651 ITDDLQPTIN
+1651 IMNNLQPIIN
-1661 TGKSPDDGTYL
+1661 V
-1672 YNGPVYC
+1672 NGQQDTVIQYIGDVYC
-1679 IEMPTSHTYIS
+1679 IEMPTSHIYIS
-1690 RETSYSPAV
+1690 RETPFSPSV
-1699 IIGNSSRSGQKGT
+1699 VIGNSSRSGQKGT
-1712 VGAIIAEADMPYTDS
+1712 VGAIIPEADMPYTES

-1769 YGDMDVSTISDK
+1769 YGDMDVSTISEK
-1781 LLKLGF
+1781 LLNIGY

-1800 GSQIE
+1800 GTQIE
-1805 CKVFVGPVFYQRLKH
+1805 CNVFVGPVFYQRLKH

-1886 KKCGMIASYNDKLH
+1886 KSCGMIASYNDKLH

-1911 DFAFVQI
+1911 DFSYVEI

-1933 IVPRMITED
+1933 IVPRMITEH

>member
-1 MEKSDILNNEKFNET
+1 MEKSDILNNAKFNET

-69 YDEKTKQYS
+69 FDEKTKLYS
-78 LEVYITF
+78 LEVFITF

-122 VDLNVQYVVR
+122 VDLHIQYVVR

-228 PDFKCISPKQINMFV
+228 PDFKCISPKQINMYIAT
-243 VSKNNGFGN
+243 KNNGFGH

-259 RVKQMIPLCIVFRAL
+259 RVKQVVPLCIVFRAL

-282 CEMITLNSVKDEK
+282 CEMIILNSVKDDK
-295 TQHILQCIQSSIVDA
+295 TQHILQCIQASIVDA

-335 RETGAKKK
+335 REMGAKKK

-391 YVNKRVDL
+391 YLNKRVDL

-409 NYFNKVVKDAEKQI
+409 NYFNKLVKDAEKQI

-493 ISHSRRISTPIDK
+493 LSHSRRISTPIDK

-516 HNTSWGFLCCLAAG
+516 HNTSWGFLCCLTAD
-530 TDVLLSNRMDT
+530 TDVLLGNRMDS
-541 KKIETIRNNENVSTV
+541 KKINNIHKYDEVNTIGRDD
-556 HRKCLDESPSSI
+556 LADQSSRI
-568 YNHFALYSTKL
+568 YNQFHIYPKSL
-579 FRVTTS
+579 FKITTS
-585 SGRTIKATG
+585 SGRTVKATG
-594 DHPFLVNMGD
+594 DHPFLVNMGN
-604 GKYEMKRVDKL
+604 GNYQMKRVDEL
-615 TCDDKVIIRH
+615 VNTDRVIIRH
-625 MVQPLPDNMDFTVM
+625 MVTPLPDTLSFHLWVSPTEGIPDV
-639 VEYTDTMPQAYKRSL
+639 YTK
-654 EINELIYKDLPYDT
+654 ELIDMELFNTNLSYDVT
-668 TVILARLIGLF
+668 ISLARLIGLF
-679 HGSGRF
+679 HACGKF
-685 DDNQET
+685 YYEEDT
-691 GEFTVYFR
+691 GNSYIYLS
-699 LFNQADIDQLSSDI
+699 LFNDKDVEQLAYDI
-713 HYLGYLVEYYHYVD
+713 HYLGFCLEYEYYSD
-727 TDYYDVYITG
+727 TGVYD
-737 AIAYFIYI
+737 IYI
-745 VGTELDG
+745 SGSLAYYLYLVGTEPDG
-752 SIPHWI
+752 KLSRWI
-758 TISDHRIKR
+758 LQTDHRIKA
-767 EFLSAFKSTCS
+767 EFLSAYKSNCKTIQN
-778 TKQGGGVNLLTP
+778 KNNILTP
-790 TIQRIVGEDDLTYNM
+790 TIFRITSETELSYTT
-805 EYYASICQLFTD
+805 EYYSDIAQLFKD
-817 LDIGCILQQQC
+817 LDIYCSVQHDCI
-828 VEDGGY
+828 EHDGY
-834 IITIEFEKS
+834 MVKIVFDLFS
-843 NRNIIHYHNILLHTY
+843 VNIIHYHNVLSHTY
-858 NDNQRIEC
+858 NDKKRIEC
-866 SVQLEFLRMVEFLSL
+866 SVLLEYLRMLVFLGL
-881 EDADYQSF
+881 EDVDYETF
-889 KRENALENGMVSV
+889 ERENALENGLVSI
-902 TINSINKISP
+902 TIDSIQSIP
-912 EMVYDF
+912 IEPVYDF
-918 TTQCSNH
+918 TTESDNH
-925 TFVASSF
+925 SFVASSF

-970 ITPYIQDLSKITDA
+970 IVPYVKDLSKITDA

-1001 ITEKPME
+1001 ITENPME

-1013 KTRKYNGTINI
+1013 KMRKYNGTINI
-1024 YTSIIFDFL
+1024 YTSIVFDFL
-1033 NKEIRVCNDSGRLTR
+1033 NKEIKVCNDSGRLTR
-1048 PLLKVKGNNVLVGED
+1048 PLLKVNNNNILVNEN
-1063 ILTKLEE
+1063 ILNKIEE
-1070 NELSWDDL
+1070 NEFSWDDL

-1088 IEYIDPEEQSTS
+1088 IEYIDPEEQSMS
-1100 LIAMNVGYLIDNTL
+1100 LIAMNVSYLIDNTL
-1114 LKLNKYTHCEI
+1114 LRLNKYTHCEI

-1166 YHERMD
+1166 PQERMD

-1202 NNVTVAIMSHTGYN
+1202 NNVTVAIMTHTGYN

-1224 QGSIDRGMFLATVYH
+1224 KGSIDRGMFLATVFH

-1324 ETYIDKN
+1324 ETYVDKN

-1365 QVLTHLGWVA
+1365 QVLTHLGWVC

-1380 ISLHKCATMDINKNL
+1380 ITLHKCATMDKDNNIM
-1395 IYELPTAKFVYEN
+1395 YEFPSEKFVYEN
-1408 KEPMYFVNENNVH
+1408 TEPMYFVNDNNVH

-1426 NHRLYVNTIGLNS
+1426 NHRLYVNVNGLS
-1439 GDTSDGDDWFDCF
+1439 EEDSLDSDEWFDCF
-1452 ENNLMD
+1452 GNGMD
-1458 GLEPKFQLVPASEII
+1458 TEDCPKFQLLPASEII
-1473 GKPAQF
+1473 GKPTQF
-1479 QLSIS
+1479 QLSIK
-1484 NNYPSY
+1484 NNYQSFSH
-1490 LYYSIGGQNVNIH
+1490 YSLSDRLINIT
-1503 NWLNLNA
+1503 NLIILTA
-1510 IYYHVGSH
+1510 IYYHVGYDDD
-1518 NVLEGYFVI
+1518 VKDCYVI
-1527 RLDENVNYTYPIV
+1527 QLDKNENYTYPIV
-1540 SAILFE
+1540 SSVLFE
-1546 MKISFDYYENRSYIA
+1546 LKIKFNYYETRKYITIKKGDNIFIDKSFNA
-1561 ISKTKYPEIDE
+1561 INNKI
-1572 AFQPYSDKLFPEF
+1572 FPEF
-1585 VWILSRA
+1585 VWTLSRS
-1592 QARYFLK
+1592 QARYLLK
-1599 LIGTQ
+1599 LLSCQRDI
-1604 HDLFSEMTVITYD
+1604 FSQMTVITYH
-1617 ELWCLDISRL
+1617 EKWTYDIARL
-1627 AIHCAYNSKITLL
+1627 AIHCSYNSRIILD
-1640 HLPRHTYYISI
+1640 HLPCHTYNIEI
-1651 ITDDLQPTIN
+1651 ITEDLQPIIN
-1661 TGKSPDDGTYL
+1661 VDGKMDGTYV
-1672 YNGPVYC
+1672 YTGDVYC

-1690 RETSYSPAV
+1690 RETSYSPSV

-1712 VGAIIAEADMPYTDS
+1712 VGAIIQEADMPYTDS

-1792 ELLYNGTT
+1792 ELLYNGTSGT
-1800 GSQIE
+1800 QIE
-1805 CKVFVGPVFYQRLKH
+1805 CRVFVGPVFYQRLKH

-1871 SRMYDVSDKYQVHVC
+1871 SRMYDVSDKYQVYVC

-1911 DFAFVQI
+1911 DFSFVQI